1 MRIGICGGTF
11 DPFHRGHL
19 DPVLAAR
26 EELQWDRV
34 LYIPAWRQ
42 PFKTHL
48 DAASGAHRF
57 AMAALAIRDY
67 DMLYVSPIELDRGGI
82 SYSVDTLDELHRQY
96 PGAAFDWII
105 GDDNVADLDRWK
117 DPERLFQLARFV
129 VLSRSGVGGR
139 GSGVG
144 DDGSSHAPTA
154 DNRQPTTDNLRT
166 RVGAATDGPSPS
178 PTPDSRLPTPAKPN
192 LLFAHN
198 PTVPISS
205 TEIRRRVRAGEPIDA
220 FVDPLVSRYIH
231 HYGLYKEGQP

>member
-1 MRIGICGGTF
+1 
-11 DPFHRGHL
+11 
-19 DPVLAAR
+19 
-26 EELQWDRV
+26 V

-48 DAASGAHRF
+48 DAAPGAHRF
-57 AMAALAIRDY
+57 AMAALAVRDY

-82 SYSVDTLDELHRQY
+82 SYSVDTLDELHRHY

-105 GDDNVADLDRWK
+105 GDDNVAELDRWK

-129 VLSRSGVGGR
+129 VLSRQPR
-139 GSGVG
+139 T
-144 DDGSSHAPTA
+144 DD
-154 DNRQPTTDNLRT
+154 RQPTT
-166 RVGAATDGPSPS
+166 AT
-178 PTPDSRLPTPAKPN
+178 